1 MQVKNWKMNT
11 KDNLVEKILVL
22 KKSLIKH
29 YVYGTVAT
37 LFFFFLYD
45 FFIVNE
51 RILSYYLL
59 GGIFF
64 LIYTWVLIKKSFDI
78 DKIVHRYFIISPWYT
93 MFIIVKKWEVS
104 VVDLSF
110 FIILPL
116 GAYIFFSKKEI
127 VWYSLYSVFL
137 IFFAFLL
144 SNYID
149 LPFKKYNIN
158 MFNPISD
165 IMIFLF
171 VLGVIVLALYYNDR
185 IRHIKHN
192 SPELIIKEEEKPKNN
207 FLNNDERKNELF
219 FEIENY
225 IEDHLLFKNPD
236 FNLSSLSVKL
246 GINSKYISNAIKS
259 KGFANFNHYLN
270 ICRIN
275 HVKNLFEENDM
286 KKITLM
292 YIYTEAGFTNQTTF
306 NRVFK
311 QVEGITPTEYLKQIQ

>member
-1 MQVKNWKMNT
+1 MRN
-11 KDNLVEKILVL
+11 DSAEKILVL
-22 KKSLIKH
+22 KKRLIKH
-29 YVYGTVAT
+29 YVYSTIAT

-51 RILSYYLL
+51 KILSYYLL

-64 LIYTWVLIKKSFDI
+64 LIYTWVLIKKNFDI
-78 DKIVHRYFIISPWYT
+78 DKIVHRYFIISPWYS
-93 MFIIVKKWEVS
+93 MFIVIIKWEVS
-104 VVDLSF
+104 VVDLSL

-127 VWYSLYSVFL
+127 IWYSLYSVFL
-137 IFFAFLL
+137 LFFAFLI
-144 SNYID
+144 SNYFD
-149 LPFKKYNIN
+149 LSLKIYNAN
-158 MFNPISD
+158 MFNPISE

-185 IRHIKHN
+185 IRNIKHD
-192 SPELIIKEEEKPKNN
+192 SQKLIINEKEKPKDN
-207 FLNNDERKNELF
+207 FLNNNERKNELF

-236 FNLSSLSVKL
+236 FNLPSLSVKL
-246 GINSKYISNAIKS
+246 GVNSKYISNAIKN

-270 ICRIN
+270 TCRVN

-286 KKITLM
+286 KKLTLM
-292 YIYTEAGFTNQTTF
+292 YIYTEAGFTNQATF